1 MPLED
6 FIGWMVLGV
15 CIIFY
20 VVIILPLILHLL
32 KNYENEE
39 ETGYGHDADD

>member
-6 FIGWMVLGV
+6 FTGWMVLGI

-20 VVIILPLILHLL
+20 AVVILHLL

-39 ETGYGHDADD
+39 ETGHGHDADD